1 MSVIFNKYIKMNILL
16 HLSKLNSPEA
26 GVTFLKKEDVK
37 YIEQQNFTHND
48 EPEQN

>member
-1 MSVIFNKYIKMNILL
+1 MHISI

-26 GVTFLKKEDVK
+26 GVTFLKKEDLK
-37 YIEQQNFTHND
+37 YIKQQNSTHND